1 LHGLV
6 QRLDDV
12 VDVEAR
18 SLMLAE
24 ALGNALDRGRTQQAL
39 ALLDDEFPLTAI
51 NEAPWLSPSDDQISE
66 RPGSASRP
74 ISATTIQP
82 AGLSRCSGD

>member
-51 NEAPWLSPSDDQISE
+51 NEAP
-66 RPGSASRP
+66 
-74 ISATTIQP
+74 
-82 AGLSRCSGD
+82 